1 MSKRRRDRTVKTLDE
16 ERQHGRAFAQ
26 QHFAAPMARGQ
37 RAGARRA
44 RGGTPADP
52 ASRVLC
58 LAVAERPV
66 LLVHL
71 DQVDE
76 HVLRPDA
83 WTLGKALD
91 DSPEQRLLLF
101 DRARVAHREL
111 QDDEIVAAVDPGVV
125 GIVVEIAGLMFAD
138 QHEAVVLRNVEGVP
152 HGRVDVVANGLAVL
166 RWLALAERNADERH
180 GRVSL
185 EITTRANIAVGRL
198 LQNTII
204 TYINDF

>member
-1 MSKRRRDRTVKTLDE
+1 GTWWARPPLD
-16 ERQHGRAFAQ
+16 
-26 QHFAAPMARGQ
+26 ARGV
-37 RAGARRA
+37 ACSES
-44 RGGTPADP
+44 DL
-52 ASRVLC
+52 ASRVLR
-58 LAVAERPV
+58 LTVAERPV

-83 WTLGKALD
+83 RTLGKALD
-91 DSPEQRLLLF
+91 DSAEQRLLLF

-111 QDDEIVAAVDPGVV
+111 QDDEIVAAVDSGVV
-125 GIVVEIAGLMFAD
+125 GIVVEIGRLVLAD

-166 RWLALAERNADERH
+166 RRLALAERNADERH

-185 EITTRANIAVGRL
+185 VKTTSPNIAVAHL